1 MKKSILLSLLLG
13 VCISQTFAQDKLK
26 TVQANSVLA
35 VPNVKIDGNLSE
47 WQGNFQAYNKAV
59 KLYYTLANDEK
70 YLYLIAK
77 SGDATNSAK
86 IAAGGITLNINTAD
100 KKSDKD
106 AFSITYPVVNRGGRG
121 GGGGRRGGGFGGIGG
136 NRNNTN
142 LSDSAIKVMT
152 EEAHKQFIA
161 AAKEIKVLGF
171 KEITDTLISIYNEY
185 SIKALV
191 GYDEQGM
198 MTCEMAIPLKA
209 LGLSAADPKEFA
221 YQIMLSGIP
230 APAGGGFGGGG
241 GGGGRGGRGGG
252 GGGNR
257 GGGGGRGTNIDFQ
270 DLIAPTDFWAKYT
283 LAKK

>member
-1 MKKSILLSLLLG
+1 
-13 VCISQTFAQDKLK
+13 
-26 TVQANSVLA
+26 
-35 VPNVKIDGNLSE
+35 
-47 WQGNFQAYNKAV
+47 
-59 KLYYTLANDEK
+59 
-70 YLYLIAK
+70 
-77 SGDATNSAK
+77 
-86 IAAGGITLNINTAD
+86 
-100 KKSDKD
+100 
-106 AFSITYPVVNRGGRG
+106 
-121 GGGGRRGGGFGGIGG
+121 
-136 NRNNTN
+136 
-142 LSDSAIKVMT
+142 MT

-221 YQIMLSGIP
+221 YQIMLNGIP
-230 APAGGGFGGGG
+230 APTGGGF

-252 GGGNR
+252 NR
-257 GGGGGRGTNIDFQ
+257 GGGGRGTNIDFQ

-283 LAKK
+283 LAKNNMPLNTLKNTYTLI

>member
-35 VPNVKIDGNLSE
+35 VANVKIDGNLNE
-47 WQGNFQAYNKAV
+47 WQSNFQAYNKAV

-70 YLYLIAK
+70 YLYLVAK

-121 GGGGRRGGGFGGIGG
+121 GGRQRGGFGIGG

-142 LSDSAIKVMT
+142 LSDSAIKAMT

-161 AAKEIKVLGF
+161 AAKEIKVVGF

-221 YQIMLSGIP
+221 YQIMLNGIP
-230 APAGGGFGGGG
+230 APAGGGFGGGR
-241 GGGGRGGRGGG
+241 GRGGRGGG
-252 GGGNR
+252 NR
-257 GGGGGRGTNIDFQ
+257 GGGGRGTNIDFQ
-270 DLIAPTDFWAKYT
+270 DLIAPTDFWGKYT
-283 LAKK
+283 LAQK

>member
-1 MKKSILLSLLLG
+1 MKKRILLSLLLG

-26 TVQANSVLA
+26 TVQAGSVLA
-35 VPNVKIDGNLSE
+35 VPNVKIDGNLAE
-47 WQGNFQAYNKAV
+47 WQGNFQAYNKSV
-59 KLYYTLANDEK
+59 KLYYTLANDDK
-70 YLYLIAK
+70 YLYLVAK
-77 SGDATNSAK
+77 SADATNTAK
-86 IAAGGITLNINTAD
+86 IAAGGITLNINTAN

-106 AFSITYPVVNRGGRG
+106 VFSVTYPVVNRGGRG
-121 GGGGRRGGGFGGIGG
+121 GGGGRRGGFGGIGG

-142 LSDSAIKVMT
+142 LSDSAIKAMT

-161 AAKEIKVLGF
+161 SAKEIKVLGF

-185 SIKALV
+185 SIKSLV
-191 GYDEQGM
+191 GYDDKGM

-209 LGLSAADPKEFA
+209 LGLSATDPKEFA

-230 APAGGGFGGGG
+230 VPAGGGFGGG

-257 GGGGGRGTNIDFQ
+257 GGGGGGANIDFQ
-270 DLIAPTDFWAKYT
+270 DLIAPTDFWGKYT

>member
-1 MKKSILLSLLLG
+1 MKKSILFSLLLG

-26 TVQANSVLA
+26 TVQINSVLA
-35 VPNVKIDGNLSE
+35 VPNVKIDGNLTE

-59 KLYYTLANDEK
+59 KLYYTLANDDK

-106 AFSITYPVVNRGGRG
+106 AFSITYPVVNRAGRG
-121 GGGGRRGGGFGGIGG
+121 GGSRRGGFGGIGG

-142 LSDSAIKVMT
+142 LSDSAIKAMT

-198 MTCEMAIPLKA
+198 MTCEMAVPLKA
-209 LGLSAADPKEFA
+209 LGLSTADPKEFA

-230 APAGGGFGGGG
+230 APAGGFGGRG

-252 GGGNR
+252 NR
-257 GGGGGRGTNIDFQ
+257 GGGGRGTNIDYQ

>member
-1 MKKSILLSLLLG
+1 MKKSILLSFLLG
-13 VCISQTFAQDKLK
+13 VCISQIFAQDKLK
-26 TVQANSVLA
+26 SVQENSLLA
-35 VPNVKIDGNLSE
+35 VPNVKIDGNLTE
-47 WQGNFQAYNKAV
+47 WQNKFQAYNKNV
-59 KLYYTLANDEK
+59 KLFYTLANDDK
-70 YLYLIAK
+70 YLYLVTK
-77 SGDATNSAK
+77 STDATNNAK

-106 AFSITYPVVNRGGRG
+106 AFSVTYPVVNRGGRG
-121 GGGGRRGGGFGGIGG
+121 QRGGFGG

-142 LSDSAIKVMT
+142 LSDSAIKAMT

-185 SIKALV
+185 SIKSLV
-191 GYDEQGM
+191 GYDETGA

-209 LGLSAADPKEFA
+209 LGLSATDPKEFA
-221 YQIMLSGIP
+221 YQIMLTGIP
-230 APAGGGFGGGG
+230 IPAGGGFG

-252 GGGNR
+252 GNR
-257 GGGGGRGTNIDFQ
+257 GGNIDFQ
-270 DLIAPTDFWAKYT
+270 DLRAPTDFWGKYT